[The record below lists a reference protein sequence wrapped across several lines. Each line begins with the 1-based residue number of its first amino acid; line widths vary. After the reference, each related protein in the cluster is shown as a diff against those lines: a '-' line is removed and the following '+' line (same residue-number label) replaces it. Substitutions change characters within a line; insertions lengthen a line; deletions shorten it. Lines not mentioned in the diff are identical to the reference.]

1 MRKRVVSIL
10 LTAAMSAMLFTGCS
24 TPTEAPA
31 SSAKEETKAEEDTKS
46 SSSGLSAATVLDV
59 SQLPVTGIGA
69 QIATSVKAGGDYKIG
84 YIAKN
89 TTNPYMVAQSAGVE
103 AAGKAMGFTAITQA
117 PTTADSVEEQ
127 VQLME
132 NMITQD
138 VDAIIVHCADSNGIM
153 TGVRKAQA
161 RRQQKIHS
169 SEQALTITSP
179 ATPWPKQWRTSL
191 AEKENSSF
199 LKGRPGHQMQL
210 RD

>member
-84 YIAKN
+84 YIAR
-89 TTNPYMVAQSAGVE
+89 
-103 AAGKAMGFTAITQA
+103 TQRIL
-117 PTTADSVEEQ
+117 TWWLSQQ
-127 VQLME
+127 V
-132 NMITQD
+132 
-138 VDAIIVHCADSNGIM
+138 
-153 TGVRKAQA
+153 
-161 RRQQKIHS
+161 
-169 SEQALTITSP
+169 
-179 ATPWPKQWRTSL
+179 WRL
-191 AEKENSSF
+191 P
-199 LKGRPGHQMQL
+199 GRPWDLPRSHRHRRL
-210 RD
+210 RTRLRSRYS